1 MKSQR
6 IINIRLSRLIELSCD
21 TETMR
26 WFCWSRSTKIRELFL
41 IKLTEKRVSIAWKSS
56 ETRPITRSILRGS
69 MDEKIFNLN
78 RSEASFFEE
87 RLRRNYKISLPRTQE
102 NWFHTSRVIL
112 NNSSIIQTSD
122 RASTITRSFDLP
134 LILLTKRVEVSR
146 MHYFTNV
153 SVLGSRIIVYRVS
166 VRLVN
171 HRCMCVCVLNK
182 VEVWSSAIAARGS
195 YVRPESLLGTPR
207 QRLLN
212 YRRSKAAY
220 NTRTHSVSRLPP
232 IPATII
238 FNPRRNWMRFE
249 LLKRLKSNYEYFSPV

>member
-1 MKSQR
+1 M
-6 IINIRLSRLIELSCD
+6 
-21 TETMR
+21 
-26 WFCWSRSTKIRELFL
+26 
-41 IKLTEKRVSIAWKSS
+41 
-56 ETRPITRSILRGS
+56 
-69 MDEKIFNLN
+69 
-78 RSEASFFEE
+78 
-87 RLRRNYKISLPRTQE
+87 
-102 NWFHTSRVIL
+102 IL

-122 RASTITRSFDLP
+122 RASTITRSFALNP
-134 LILLTKRVEVSR
+134 AYETSR
-146 MHYFTNV
+146 SIANALFHQRLCTRFPYH
-153 SVLGSRIIVYRVS
+153 RVS
-166 VRLVN
+166 SICSAGEPSLYV
-171 HRCMCVCVLNK
+171 CVCVLNK